1 MSEQPRISLNNKSKI
16 SKMFKDDSNS
26 GNSLINKPF
35 FDRLS
40 KLEKEF
46 YRLNQEQ
53 LITELDHLLHD
64 CINNEEY
71 LAALMNCKA
80 LISLQSQFKNSKV
93 DNKYSILLQ
102 QLQKTQQR
110 INKQKWAEIKKV
122 NQIIL
127 ELEKKINIDEDIAP
141 YMTTIPLEELEIDGL
156 QLENIIIDS
165 DKLFET
171 HRVMQ
176 SREISRSGVIQLQ
189 SGKTFPLHNQSNI
202 ILNKITE
209 KDSYNSMKAEYT
221 AEFSLNFKA
230 TDDDPIENA
239 FIQDIIPYNFE
250 VLEVEI
256 NGESKKSS
264 PNRFSKVFLKIVS
277 NIAPKIV
284 SKIKAK
290 ISYKKVLRQQG
301 LEFTF
306 HLKDIPPNTP
316 INFKYFLRPRI
327 SRTILVPTNSDL
339 KVIHT
344 HSNLQEENP
353 IQGTYRTFL
362 EFKNEFAQELDN
374 VLMEDIIPEFYS
386 YEVQEK
392 KKGNFLSKKELSPFL
407 VKWRLYDM
415 GLKYV
420 SEDEYKLTE
429 YETIERQRR
438 EAEKILAIS
447 PDKVPRKE
455 REELLYLQQA
465 AKRFLSQTNI
475 ARKSNFI

>member
-1 MSEQPRISLNNKSKI
+1 MSEQPRISLNKKSRLSRKY
-16 SKMFKDDSNS
+16 KDDSSS
-26 GNSLINKPF
+26 GNFLRYNAF
-35 FDRLS
+35 FDRLN
-40 KLEKEF
+40 KLEQGF
-46 YRLNQEQ
+46 QQLNQEQ
-53 LITELDHLLHD
+53 LIKELDYLLRD

-80 LISLQSQFKNSKV
+80 LISLQSQFKNSKL
-93 DNKYSILLQ
+93 DNKYSNLLK
-102 QLQKTQQR
+102 QLQRIQQI

-127 ELEKKINIDEDIAP
+127 ELENKINVDEDIAP
-141 YMTTIPLEELEIDGL
+141 YLATIPLEELEIDDF
-156 QLENIIIDS
+156 QLENILNDL
-165 DKLFET
+165 DKLLET
-171 HRVMQ
+171 HRVTQ

-189 SGKTFPLHNQSNI
+189 SGKSYPQHNQANI
-202 ILNKITE
+202 ILNKITD
-209 KDSYNSMKAEYT
+209 KDSYDSMKVEYT

-230 TDDDPIENA
+230 THDDPIENA

-256 NGESKKSS
+256 SGESKKSS
-264 PNRFSKVFLKIVS
+264 SNRFSKAFLKIVT

-290 ISYKKVLRQQG
+290 ISHKKVLRQQG
-301 LEFTF
+301 LELTF
-306 HLKDIPPNTP
+306 HLKDIPPNTS

-327 SRTILVPTNSDL
+327 SRTILVPTSSDL

-353 IQGTYRTFL
+353 IQGTYHTFL
-362 EFKNEFAQELDN
+362 EFKNEFSQELDN

-420 SEDEYKLTE
+420 SEHEYKLTE

-447 PDKVPRKE
+447 PDKIPRKE

-465 AKRFLSQTNI
+465 AKRFLNQI
-475 ARKSNFI
+475 H